1 MTIVDAAD
9 TFRQEAQELL
19 EQLEHTLLDLEHRPG
34 DADLIDAAFRALH
47 TLKGS
52 GAMFGFDRL
61 AAFTHHVETA
71 FDRVRKGEVAATA
84 ELIALTLH
92 AKDQMR
98 RLIEAPVEADEAASD
113 TILRGLHLILAS
125 GPTTSAARAAATG
138 VAPPA
143 GAVPVAAGAEQIFR
157 VTFRLPKGAMATGTN
172 PLLLIEDLHSLGTA
186 TVMARIGEVPA
197 LDEIDPLDC
206 HVGWEVL
213 LTTAKPRDA
222 IEEVFMFL
230 LDDMELSIETVASDA
245 AAFVPQGTSTDVPVL
260 SDPPAGWSA
269 LDRRSDAGE
278 PRSEPLA
285 GPRADSRAA
294 SSTETAAPAAAGQAA
309 SGNGA
314 GAAPAGRHGAGS
326 IRVPAER
333 LDELMDRV
341 GELVIAQSR
350 LKQIA
355 AASHDP
361 QVKSVT
367 EEIERLAREL
377 QDTTMGVRMMPIGS
391 LFGRFRRLVHDLSR
405 DLGKD
410 IELITSGEE
419 TELDKTVIERLAD
432 PLVHLIRNAADHGL
446 EPRDGRAAAGKPA
459 TGRVS
464 LTARHAGAAV
474 LISVGDDGRG
484 LDRDRIQARA
494 EENGLIAPGTR
505 LADEELFK
513 IIFAPGFS
521 TAREVTNLSGRGV
534 GMDVVK
540 RTIDD
545 LRGSID
551 VKSTPGLGS
560 EVTLRLPLTLA
571 IIDGL
576 LVRVGKGRYVI
587 PLGAVEECVELTPEE
602 DLRAKGRCFLNI
614 RGDLVPYIR
623 LREQF
628 ASRLPPDPYQK
639 VVIVSA
645 AGFRVGLVVDQV
657 IGDHQTV
664 IKSLSRLHA
673 GIGVFSGATILGDGS
688 VALILDVPQ
697 LVADGQA
704 AEERLK
710 AAS

>member
-1 MTIVDAAD
+1 MTVIDAAD
-9 TFRQEAQELL
+9 TFRQEAQDLL
-19 EQLEHTLLDLEHRPG
+19 ELLEHTLLDLERRPT
-34 DADLIDAAFRALH
+34 DADLIDGAFRALH

-71 FDRVRKGEVAATA
+71 FDLVRKGQANASA

-98 RLIEAPVEADEAASD
+98 RLIEAPADADEAAGD
-113 TILRGLHLILAS
+113 TILRGLRLILEGTPA
-125 GPTTSAARAAATG
+125 PSAADAAP
-138 VAPPA
+138 APASPQPS
-143 GAVPVAAGAEQIFR
+143 GEVTWR
-157 VTFRLPKGAMATGTN
+157 VSFRLPRGAMASGTN
-172 PLLLIEDLHSLGTA
+172 PLLLIDDLHALGSA
-186 TVMARIGEVPA
+186 TVAARTDGVPA
-197 LDEIDPLDC
+197 IEELDPLEC

-213 LTTAKPRDA
+213 LTTAKPREA

-230 LDDMELSIETVASDA
+230 LDDMELTIEPADA
-245 AAFVPQGTSTDVPVL
+245 ADASLATPTDRTASTAAAAPSAQTRKTDTGTAT
-260 SDPPAGWSA
+260 PAETPASPA
-269 LDRRSDAGE
+269 
-278 PRSEPLA
+278 A
-285 GPRADSRAA
+285 GP
-294 SSTETAAPAAAGQAA
+294 STPGAAAGR
-309 SGNGA
+309 GG
-314 GAAPAGRHGAGS
+314 GS
-326 IRVPAER
+326 VRVPAER

-432 PLVHLIRNAADHGL
+432 PLVHLIRNAGDHGL
-446 EPRDGRAAAGKPA
+446 ESRDGRAAAGKSA
-459 TGRVS
+459 NGRIT

-484 LDRDRIQARA
+484 LDRARIQARA
-494 EENGLIAPGTR
+494 EENGLLAPGAK

-513 IIFAPGFS
+513 VIFAPGFS
-521 TAREVTNLSGRGV
+521 TAHEVTNLSGRGV

-551 VKSTPGLGS
+551 VRSTPGHGA

-576 LVRVGKGRYVI
+576 LVRVGRGRYVI
-587 PLGAVEECVELTPEE
+587 PLGAVEECVELTPED
-602 DLRAKGRCFLNI
+602 DLRSKGRCFLNI

-628 ASRLPPDPYQK
+628 ASSLPADPYQK

-645 AGFRVGLVVDQV
+645 GGFRVGLVVDQV

-673 GIGVFSGATILGDGS
+673 GVGVFSGATILGDGS